1 VTTTIEVL
9 LFDLGGVLVE
19 FSGVQDVVPLLR
31 EKLSEAE
38 IRERWRH
45 CPHTWQYGN
54 GKLSRQEFGEHFVRA
69 WGLNVSPEVF
79 LGEFRNWSKRL
90 LPGAAELLAV
100 LQSRFR
106 LAALSNSNEL
116 HWERNT
122 HDLGL
127 TGYFEVAISSHQIGI
142 HKPDAATYLSA
153 LERLGVPPQAVMFF
167 DDTPINVE
175 AAKALG
181 IHAFQVEGVEGVQ
194 ARLIQEGLLKANNLP
209 FKESA

>member
-1 VTTTIEVL
+1 MTTIDVL

-19 FSGVQDVVPLLR
+19 FSGVQDVAPLLR

-38 IRERWRH
+38 ILEHWRH

-54 GKLSRQEFGEHFVRA
+54 GKLSRQEFGERFVRD
-69 WGLNVSPEVF
+69 WDLNVSPQVF
-79 LGEFRNWSKRL
+79 LREFRTWSKRL
-90 LPGAAELLAV
+90 LPGAAELLAA
-100 LQSRFR
+100 LQPRFR

-122 HDLGL
+122 HDLGI
-127 TGYFEVAISSHQIGI
+127 TGYFEFAISSHQIGI
-142 HKPDAATYLSA
+142 HKPDTAAYLIA

-167 DDTPINVE
+167 DDTPTNVE

-181 IHAFQVEGVEGVQ
+181 IHAFQVEGVKGVR
-194 ARLIQEGLLKANNLP
+194 ARLIEEGLLQAN
-209 FKESA
+209 SV